1 METNVTIQSMTRPC
15 RLLLLPLA
23 LVAGGVTINVS
34 AEDGPLDSPLPET
47 TNVPPGQGGVSAPA
61 LTPAPGITG
70 QDSLIRAVQEEQDEL
85 EALPQP
91 ELEERAED
99 GERAAQVVLGGDF
112 AREAE
117 SLAFAPAAAND
128 ALADAVRWYNEAASY
143 GFPGA
148 PSLDESG
155 IDFYPIRIQRSQP

>member
-1 METNVTIQSMTRPC
+1 MNRYALASSLLPSRN
-15 RLLLLPLA
+15 RLLLPLA
-23 LVAGGVTINVS
+23 LIAAFGAVEVV
-34 AEDGPLDSPLPET
+34 AEDGPLDSPLPDA
-47 TNVPPGQGGVSAPA
+47 TNVPPGQGGVSAPD

-70 QDSLIRAVQEEQDEL
+70 QDSLIEAVQEEQDEL

-91 ELEERAED
+91 ELEERAEE
-99 GERAAQVVLGGDF
+99 GERAAQVVLGGEF

-117 SLAFAPAAAND
+117 SLSFAPAAAND
-128 ALADAVRWYNEAASY
+128 ALADAVRWYSEAASF

-155 IDFYPIRIQRSQP
+155 IDFYPIRIQRAQP